1 MNKKMR
7 ILAALAAAVIAISA
21 TAMLSGCGGNK
32 DGDKTATTV
41 PATTALATT
50 KAAESSAANGNNG
63 NGSAAQDSQTSDSDS
78 QDNQTSDSDSQ
89 DNNNGNNE
97 VVEKHGNITRDEAG
111 EIALSNVPYGQTIT
125 ICTPGTYEGKD
136 CWAVGVADTTG
147 KVYEVYVS
155 SIFCEYNLAT
165 QAENPDLQPDAQV
178 DDSSSAN

>member
-41 PATTALATT
+41 PATTAQATT
-50 KAAESSAANGNNG
+50 KAAESSAANGDNG
-63 NGSAAQDSQTSDSDS
+63 SGSAAQNNDAQDSQAN
-78 QDNQTSDSDSQ
+78 NQSSNGDSQ

-97 VVEKHGNITRDEAG
+97 VVEKHGNITREEAG
-111 EIALSNVPYGQTIT
+111 QIALSNVPYGQTVT
-125 ICTPGTYEGKD
+125 ICSPGTYNGQD

-147 KVYEVYVS
+147 RVYEVYVS

-165 QAENPDLQPDAQV
+165 QAENPDLQPGAHD

>member
-41 PATTALATT
+41 PATTAQATT
-50 KAAESSAANGNNG
+50 KAAESSAANGDNG
-63 NGSAAQDSQTSDSDS
+63 NGSAAQDNDAQDSQTSDR
-78 QDNQTSDSDSQ
+78 DSQ

-97 VVEKHGNITRDEAG
+97 VVEKHGNITREEAG
-111 EIALSNVPYGQTIT
+111 EIALSNVPYGQTVT

-165 QAENPDLQPDAQV
+165 QAENPDLQPGAHA

>member
-41 PATTALATT
+41 PATTAQATT
-50 KAAESSAANGNNG
+50 KATESSAANGDNG
-63 NGSAAQDSQTSDSDS
+63 NGSAAQDNDAQDS
-78 QDNQTSDSDSQ
+78 QTSDSDSQ

-97 VVEKHGNITRDEAG
+97 VVEKHGNITSEEAG

-155 SIFCEYNLAT
+155 SIFCEYELVSPID
-165 QAENPDLQPDAQV
+165 NPDLQSDAHA

>member
-41 PATTALATT
+41 PATTAQATT
-50 KAAESSAANGNNG
+50 KPAESSAANGDNG
-63 NGSAAQDSQTSDSDS
+63 NGSAAQDNDAQDS
-78 QDNQTSDSDSQ
+78 QASDSDSQ

-97 VVEKHGNITRDEAG
+97 VVEKHGNITREEAG
-111 EIALSNVPYGQTIT
+111 QIALSNVPYGQTIT

-165 QAENPDLQPDAQV
+165 QAENPDLQSDAHA

>member
-41 PATTALATT
+41 PATTAQATT
-50 KAAESSAANGNNG
+50 KAAESSAANGDNG
-63 NGSAAQDSQTSDSDS
+63 NGSAVQDNDAQDSQASDG
-78 QDNQTSDSDSQ
+78 DSQ

-97 VVEKHGNITRDEAG
+97 VVEKHGNITSEEAG
-111 EIALSNVPYGQTIT
+111 EIAMSNVPYGQTIT

-147 KVYEVYVS
+147 KIYQVYVS
-155 SIFCEYNLAT
+155 SVFCEY
-165 QAENPDLQPDAQV
+165 EVVSPVDNPDLQSDAQAN
-178 DDSSSAN
+178 DSSSAN

>member
-41 PATTALATT
+41 PATTAQATT
-50 KAAESSAANGNNG
+50 KAAESSAANGDNG
-63 NGSAAQDSQTSDSDS
+63 NGSATQDNDAQDSQASDG
-78 QDNQTSDSDSQ
+78 DSQ

-97 VVEKHGNITRDEAG
+97 VVEKHGNITREEAG
-111 EIALSNVPYGQTIT
+111 EIAMSNVPYGQTIT

-147 KVYEVYVS
+147 KVYQVYVS
-155 SIFCEYNLAT
+155 STFCEYNLAT
-165 QAENPDLQPDAQV
+165 QAENPDLQSDAQA

>member
-41 PATTALATT
+41 PATTAQATT
-50 KAAESSAANGNNG
+50 KAAESSAANGDNG
-63 NGSAAQDSQTSDSDS
+63 SGSAAQNNDAQDSQAN
-78 QDNQTSDSDSQ
+78 NQSSNGDSQ

-97 VVEKHGNITRDEAG
+97 VVEKHGNITREEAG
-111 EIALSNVPYGQTIT
+111 QIALSNVPYGQTIT

-165 QAENPDLQPDAQV
+165 QAENPDLQSDAHA

>member
-1 MNKKMR
+1 MR

-41 PATTALATT
+41 PATTAQATT
-50 KAAESSAANGNNG
+50 KAAESSAANGDNG
-63 NGSAAQDSQTSDSDS
+63 NGSAVQDNDAQDSQASDGDS
-78 QDNQTSDSDSQ
+78 R

-111 EIALSNVPYGQTIT
+111 EIAISNVPYGQTIT
-125 ICTPGTYEGKD
+125 ICTPGTYEGKG
-136 CWAVGVADTTG
+136 CWVVGVADTTG

-155 SIFCEYNLAT
+155 SIFCEYELVSPIN
-165 QAENPDLQPDAQV
+165 NPDLLPGAHDN
-178 DDSSSAN
+178 DSSSAN

>member
-41 PATTALATT
+41 PATTAQATT
-50 KAAESSAANGNNG
+50 KAAESSAANGNNS
-63 NGSAAQDSQTSDSDS
+63 NSSAAQDNDAQDS
-78 QDNQTSDSDSQ
+78 QASDSDSQ

-97 VVEKHGNITRDEAG
+97 VVEKHGNITSEEAG
-111 EIALSNVPYGQTIT
+111 EIAMSNVPYGQTVT
-125 ICTPGTYEGKD
+125 AFRPGTFEGKD
-136 CWAVGVADTTG
+136 CWIVGIADTTG
-147 KVYEVYVS
+147 KIYQVYVS
-155 SIFCEYNLAT
+155 SVFCEY
-165 QAENPDLQPDAQV
+165 EVVSPVDNPDLQSDAQA